1 MRIVL
6 QRVLQAA
13 VFVNRSTIAQIETG
27 LLVFIGVSRQDTT
40 ADANFLSDKILGLR
54 VFEDDTGKLNRNVA
68 EAGGS
73 ILIVSQFSLYADC
86 RRGRRPSFD
95 GAAPAEVAEPMYEY
109 FVERVRGGPVPVET
123 GKFRADMKV
132 QLTNDGPITIL
143 LDSEDRNRG

>member
-13 VFVNRSTIAQIETG
+13 VFVNRSTIAEIDTG
-27 LLVFIGVSRQDTT
+27 LLVFVGVSHRDTT
-40 ADANFLSDKILGLR
+40 ADADFLSDKLLGLR
-54 VFEDDTGKLNRNVA
+54 VFEDDTGKLNRNVV
-68 EAGGS
+68 EAGGA

-109 FVERVRGGPVPVET
+109 FVAKVRGGPVPVET